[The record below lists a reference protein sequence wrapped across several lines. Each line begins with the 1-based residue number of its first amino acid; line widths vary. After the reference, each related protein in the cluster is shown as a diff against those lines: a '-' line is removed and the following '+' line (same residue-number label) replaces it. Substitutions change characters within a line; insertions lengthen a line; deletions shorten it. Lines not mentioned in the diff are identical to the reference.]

1 MAKDYISI
9 QITRILTH
17 NIYIT
22 SILSKI
28 DIKTMIQQFYLHC
41 LKKKKYIQSIS
52 EKDEIRHVTKDHQGQ
67 TEALSKVPEQ

>member
-1 MAKDYISI
+1 
-9 QITRILTH
+9 
-17 NIYIT
+17 
-22 SILSKI
+22 
-28 DIKTMIQQFYLHC
+28 MIQQFYLHC